1 MNEGGT
7 ALAGGPPAKP
17 LNHREM
23 KTYKFKSIKSGEQFK
38 VRFYPTGIFTIFDK
52 NGEHEIGMWRRPEE
66 EECMF
71 RAFIFNTFAV
81 LQDFKQADLAYHLLD
96 RFLYNRKRNAG

>member
-1 MNEGGT
+1 
-7 ALAGGPPAKP
+7 
-17 LNHREM
+17 M

-52 NGEHEIGMWRRPEE
+52 NGEHEIGMWRRPKG

-71 RAFIFNTFAV
+71 RAFIFNSMTI
-81 LQDFKQADLAYHLLD
+81 LKDFKQADLAYYLLNS
-96 RFLYNRKRNAG
+96 FLYSRKRIGG